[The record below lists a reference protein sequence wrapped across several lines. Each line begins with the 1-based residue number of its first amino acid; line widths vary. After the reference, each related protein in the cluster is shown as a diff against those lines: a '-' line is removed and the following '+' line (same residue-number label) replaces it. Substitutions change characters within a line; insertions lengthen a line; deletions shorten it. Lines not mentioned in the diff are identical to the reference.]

1 MTDSY
6 TTFGN
11 FLLLKERAR
20 GGMGTL
26 WRAGE
31 MERTGFKRIVWL
43 RRFDQVGLDRAVLS
57 ADFAAANQIAQ
68 TLKASNI
75 VRSATVGREKGVPF
89 LAWDYLPS
97 QPLDQL
103 LERVA
108 HEQFPVAIDNALLVA
123 EKIAAALASALAV
136 EVGGEPLCHGF
147 LVPHVVM
154 IGNDGEAMVGGF
166 GMGKG
171 LLGNLTKVP
180 ALKDAA
186 APYLAPEV
194 LTGLAASR
202 RGDVY
207 SIGAILF
214 QLLTGV
220 SLPADPAAREAALSS
235 PQLAFDEGAVP
246 ADVLGI
252 LRKALAARPDDRFGS
267 AAEFKRELE
276 KLLYGGAYSPTTF
289 NLALFM
295 DRLYRNDIE
304 QEDRELQKERSLDV
318 AAYYQPPKPAVAE
331 APMPVVAEQP
341 ASSKLGLYAAI
352 GAVVVLIAVV
362 AVLLLRPAPQTGIDS
377 ESLRNEVRRQ
387 LDAYSQ
393 QIKELE
399 QKAEEERQKADELQ
413 RQLEDSRKGTGP
425 RRLTAEEQAKLE
437 ADLKARAEAERLRR
451 EQLAAL
457 QEQRSQMERQVAAPV
472 AAAQPTPVPVV
483 PTPETQPTAVP
494 AAAATVPAA
503 APTASAPTPAPQATQ
518 PAAAAA
524 PTAAPV
530 QSGPGLGGL
539 GAGVKENDFVEPTL
553 VDVLPQ
559 VLQEVKPQLP
569 RPFMMARQRLE
580 GMVILQVLVNSRGL
594 VDEAKVLRAFS
605 GPKLGVDEACLE
617 AAKQY
622 RFKPA
627 TKGGVKVKTWAT
639 VTMPVNNKR

>member
-20 GGMGTL
+20 GGVGTL

-43 RRFDQVGLDRAVLS
+43 RRFDQMGLERGVLS
-57 ADFAAANQIAQ
+57 ADFATANQISQ

-75 VRSATVGREKGVPF
+75 VRNASVGREKGVPF
-89 LAWDYLPS
+89 LAWDYVPS

-108 HEQFPVAIDNALLVA
+108 LEQFPVAIDNALLVA

-136 EVGGEPLCHGF
+136 EIGGEPLCHGF
-147 LVPHVVM
+147 LLPHMVM

-166 GMGKG
+166 GLAKG
-171 LLGNLTKVP
+171 FLGNLPKVP

-186 APYLAPEV
+186 APFLAPEV
-194 LTGLAASR
+194 LAGQPASR
-202 RGDVY
+202 RSDVY

-220 SLPADPAAREAALSS
+220 ALPADPAAREAALGA
-235 PQLAFDEGAVP
+235 PQLAFEEGAVP

-252 LRKALAARPDDRFGS
+252 MRKSLSARPEERFGS

-318 AAYYQPPKPAVAE
+318 AAYYQAPRPAVAE
-331 APMPVVAEQP
+331 TPTPIVAEQP
-341 ASSKLGLYAAI
+341 ASSKIGLFAAI

-393 QIKELE
+393 QIKDLE
-399 QKAEEERQKADELQ
+399 QKAEEERQKAEELQ

-425 RRLTAEEQAKLE
+425 KRLSAEEQAKLE
-437 ADLKARAEAERLRR
+437 ADLKTRADAERQRR

-472 AAAQPTPVPVV
+472 AAAKPTAAPVV
-483 PTPETQPTAVP
+483 PTPEPPPTAAP
-494 AAAATVPAA
+494 AVATTAPAA
-503 APTASAPTPAPQATQ
+503 APTTSAPAPQATQ
-518 PAAAAA
+518 PAAAVV

-530 QSGPGLGGL
+530 QSAPGLGGL
-539 GAGVKENDFVEPTL
+539 AGGVKENDYVDQTL

-559 VLQEVKPQLP
+559 VLQDVKPQLP
-569 RPFMMARQRLE
+569 RAFTASRQKLE
-580 GMVILQVLVNSRGL
+580 GVVILQVLVNSRGL
-594 VDEAKVLRAFS
+594 VDEAKLLRPFA

-617 AAKQY
+617 AARQY

-627 TKGGVKVKTWAT
+627 TKGGVKVKTLAT
-639 VTMPVNNKR
+639 VTIPVSNKR